1 MNFSKVQ
8 TSFAAVAEKSG
19 LLGTLFWWDLG
30 HNRVE
35 HERLVEH
42 ADDAGLDRS
51 LLPPAVK
58 ASTAF
63 KRAWRAAARR
73 IDGDLLLREI
83 ADTPDQVVV
92 AVVREHADV
101 LNLDLRYEVL
111 ARATFAKKTESIA
124 VLEQHPILD
133 GLATIFDHYS
143 AVTTD
148 DVRAMVLSFVRKSG
162 LSIRHAGGVYFI
174 PPAFSGTLHALGEV
188 LRVIG
193 QNTVWSLPIADL
205 ADASV
210 TLGALARDTLD
221 AEIEAVEK
229 ELTAF
234 DARDL
239 ETRDSTLQ
247 RRLKRFDELR
257 ARTNLMAGALSFRA
271 DALHEKLLVL
281 ESDVRRRLVGDPPA
295 LPAAVEPGTAAP
307 AFDSDAGF

>member
-8 TSFAAVAEKSG
+8 TSFAAAAEKAG

-30 HNRVE
+30 HNRIE
-35 HERLVEH
+35 HARLVEH
-42 ADDAGLDRS
+42 ADEAGLDKA

-73 IDGDLLLREI
+73 TDDDLLLREI

-92 AVVREHADV
+92 AVVREHPDV

-111 ARATFAKKTESIA
+111 GRATFAKKAESIA
-124 VLEQHPILD
+124 LLEKHPILD
-133 GLATIFDHYS
+133 GLGTLFDHYS
-143 AVTTD
+143 AVTTE

-174 PPAFSGTLHALGEV
+174 PPALSKTLRALGDV

-205 ADASV
+205 AGASRKPSMTRSMRDRRSFGGACQSPRSCV
-210 TLGALARDTLD
+210 T
-221 AEIEAVEK
+221 
-229 ELTAF
+229 
-234 DARDL
+234 
-239 ETRDSTLQ
+239 STC
-247 RRLKRFDELR
+247 
-257 ARTNLMAGALSFRA
+257 
-271 DALHEKLLVL
+271 
-281 ESDVRRRLVGDPPA
+281 
-295 LPAAVEPGTAAP
+295 AAVPDGIPRLGRAST
-307 AFDSDAGF
+307 